1 VRADRNNQLTYW
13 GKIIMRLRI
22 TVALA
27 AAAVSFC
34 SLTQAAGETDERA
47 YTEGSVVNVSFI
59 RTEPGKFNEYMKYLQ
74 TTYKSLMEEEKKAG
88 LIVNYS
94 IFAARPRRPD
104 DADLILTIEFKN
116 MAALDNLQTK
126 TEPLQRK
133 VWATLSKADEA
144 SAARGKLRTELGSE
158 LLRELKLK

>member
-1 VRADRNNQLTYW
+1 
-13 GKIIMRLRI
+13 
-22 TVALA
+22 
-27 AAAVSFC
+27 
-34 SLTQAAGETDERA
+34 
-47 YTEGSVVNVSFI
+47 
-59 RTEPGKFNEYMKYLQ
+59 
-74 TTYKSLMEEEKKAG
+74 
-88 LIVNYS
+88 
-94 IFAARPRRPD
+94 
-104 DADLILTIEFKN
+104 